1 MMDIETD
8 INDLLERAKGKCT
21 TMNVCL
27 IGTSHL
33 RLASNHPAADG
44 RELAIKSM
52 AEQKDLFCFKRNK
65 DSKTDT
71 QNRLKGD

>member
-1 MMDIETD
+1 
-8 INDLLERAKGKCT
+8 
-21 TMNVCL
+21 MNVCS
-27 IGTSHL
+27 IGTSHI
-33 RLASNHPAADG
+33 RLASNHQAAAD